1 VPYIVKTENQIQITI
16 NMKTIVRQNH
26 DYSYV
31 SFLTYR

>member
-1 VPYIVKTENQIQITI
+1 
-16 NMKTIVRQNH
+16 MKTIVRQNH